1 MFSKTTGVSIGGRD
15 GGQSLHQRRG
25 VAGHGEVDA
34 QHMGEEIR
42 NTEPQSDTL
51 HAPDEDFECI
61 HVEMAP
67 DLTFRNS
74 RALTNVDGGNNDDPL
89 DLAFQRFHMESQKG
103 MDIQFHIARSL
114 TWGAVA
120 AKMLLDSERFLLTP
134 GGDAVHS
141 SGLTDRE
148 QQVQGFIVLFGAL
161 TTLFPAYAYRL
172 CQKRPHLYPAYRPLV
187 VIADNILQVVL
198 GCLTHNQ
205 IYPESP
211 SDNIRT
217 WKDAPAFKTL
227 VVYLTG
233 SGFAWL
239 NMSGLLGSLPFRYAW
254 IQQIILVAI
263 MMLASPGMCA
273 RSKSLQRAHMEI
285 LGFVRRKLRI
295 HSVLETTPEEAVG
308 ICVSGQGFILLLA
321 GFIVPTFF
329 LFTQELRMRKRFL
342 RQQVQQYTYE
352 RVVVNHGKEP
362 GFAQYA
368 LMYMLPAVFMLYV
381 CIFINL

>member
-1 MFSKTTGVSIGGRD
+1 MGRGELDAQQIGG
-15 GGQSLHQRRG
+15 S
-25 VAGHGEVDA
+25 
-34 QHMGEEIR
+34 EI
-42 NTEPQSDTL
+42 TTAPLSDTS
-51 HAPDEDFECI
+51 PPNEEGEYI

-74 RALTNVDGGNNDDPL
+74 RALTNMDGDNNDDPL
-89 DLAFQRFHMESQKG
+89 DLAFQRFQMESQKA

-148 QQVQGFIVLFGAL
+148 QQVQGFIVLFGAI

-217 WKDAPAFKTL
+217 WRDAPAFKTL
-227 VVYLTG
+227 VVFVTG

-263 MMLASPGMCA
+263 MMLASPAMCA
-273 RSKSLQRAHMEI
+273 RSKSLQRAHVEI
-285 LGFVRRKLRI
+285 LGFIRRKLRI
-295 HSVLETTPEEAVG
+295 HGPSILETTPEEALG
-308 ICVSGQGFILLLA
+308 ICVSGQGFVLLLA
-321 GFIVPTFF
+321 GFIAPTFF

-342 RQQVQQYTYE
+342 RQQVQQFTYQ

-368 LMYMLPAVFMLYV
+368 LVYMLPAVFMLYV